1 MGRNP
6 YRNPRQMG
14 IGSVPDAALSQLTN
28 HKNLGIHTEMF
39 SASWLKTWD
48 FTNKNGKVMGI

>member
-1 MGRNP
+1 
-6 YRNPRQMG
+6 MG

>member
-1 MGRNP
+1 
-6 YRNPRQMG
+6 MG

-39 SASWLKTWD
+39 SVSWY
-48 FTNKNGKVMGI
+48 KNLGFNQQKWESYWYITHYKMVV